1 MLFNSFHFAFFFAVV
16 TTLYFLLPHKFRW
29 ILLLASSCYFY
40 MAFIPVY
47 LLILGFTIIIDYFAG
62 IWLEKTQGKERKY
75 FLIASL
81 IANIGVLAVFK
92 YYNFLNENLS
102 GLLNF
107 LGRQNPVPYLSI
119 ILPTAP
125 LLSGEHCTDS
135 ILYSHL

>member
-1 MLFNSFHFAFFFAVV
+1 MLFNSLHFLVFFVVV
-16 TTLYFLLPHKFRW
+16 TTVYFAIPHKYRW
-29 ILLLASSCYFY
+29 FLLLASSCYFY

-47 LLILGFTIIIDYFAG
+47 ILILGFTGVIVYFAG
-62 IWLEKTQGKERKY
+62 IYLEKTEGRRKKW

-81 IANIGVLAVFK
+81 IANIGVLAIFK